1 MGREYKAGDRVTLES
16 GEVVVVV
23 DRWQKKQRVGWWVV
37 SGDTELPCSVE
48 EMWDRHAGDRFEYL
62 CLCPIDEADQQEM
75 PDVVAAPPHYT
86 RVRPEP
92 IDVIEGWGLGYR
104 RGNALKYI
112 ARAGYKGDAVTD
124 LRKAIWYLER
134 EVKALESARG
144 ISGFSTEGDSK

>member
-48 EMWDRHAGDRFEYL
+48 EMWDRQAGDGFVYL
-62 CLCPIDEADQQEM
+62 CLCPIDDADQQEM
-75 PDVVAAPPHYT
+75 PDVVTAPPHYT
-86 RVRPEP
+86 RVKPEP

-104 RGNALKYI
+104 LGNALKYI
-112 ARAGYKGDAVTD
+112 SRAGHKGDAVTD